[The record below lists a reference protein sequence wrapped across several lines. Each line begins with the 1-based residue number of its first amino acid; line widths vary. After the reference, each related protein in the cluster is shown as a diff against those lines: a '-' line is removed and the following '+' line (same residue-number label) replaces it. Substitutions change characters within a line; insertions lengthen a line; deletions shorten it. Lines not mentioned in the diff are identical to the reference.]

1 MTGRNGRGVGGARGP
16 GPGPGPVDG
25 RLVELLAVLAAT
37 AIAST
42 PYGAADMLA
51 GMLAVPAL
59 AVYAGVLFQARP
71 SPGARVASLVVLV
84 TALAVLPGLHHAVAF
99 DHDPTMHHG
108 HDGGVAVT
116 DLAVRALLDGR
127 DPYTESYAELI
138 EGMPIFYGDRLV
150 DNPIMHRYP
159 YWPATLFL
167 QVPVQAPLLWAGV
180 PVVDARYV
188 YIGVLL
194 ALCVGMAR
202 WSLRVRGDLLLAAA
216 VALNPLVLSW
226 ARWGTNDVLAVGA
239 LALMGWA
246 LHRRRIVL
254 AGLALG
260 LALAG
265 KLLVAPAVAL
275 FVVWLARRVRDREL
289 DLRAAVGA
297 AAAAVLPVAVTAV
310 PFLLWHPAAFL
321 DDAVLYHLGA
331 SAERFP
337 LAGQGL
343 PSLLHAVQVI
353 RDPMGT
359 APAWSTTLPTVVA
372 LAAGAGWLW
381 RRGRGGPQA
390 FLLAATLV
398 TMSGLWFS
406 RSFMGNYWQ
415 VPMTLLALA
424 VVAPWP
430 AGASP
435 AAGGQAA
442 PDGQSSAAQRRS
454 LAGHATLARVAGP
467 R

>member
-1 MTGRNGRGVGGARGP
+1 MTGRDGRGVEGARAP
-16 GPGPGPVDG
+16 APAPVDG
-25 RLVELLAVLAAT
+25 RLVEFLAVLTAT
-37 AIAST
+37 AIASE
-42 PYGAADMLA
+42 PFGGADVLA

-59 AVYAGVLFQARP
+59 AVYAAVLFQPRP
-71 SPGARVASLVVLV
+71 SHGARVASLVVLV
-84 TALAVLPGLHHAVAF
+84 TALAVLPALHHAVAF
-99 DHDPTMHHG
+99 DHEPAMSHG

-127 DPYTESYAELI
+127 DPYTESYSELV
-138 EGMPIFYGDRLV
+138 EGMPIFHGDRLI

-159 YWPATLFL
+159 YWPATLFV

-188 YIGVLL
+188 YLGVLL
-194 ALCVGMAR
+194 ALGVGMAR

-226 ARWGTNDVLAVGA
+226 IRWGTNDVLAVGA

-246 LHRRRIVL
+246 LHRRRTVL

-265 KLLVAPAVAL
+265 KLLVAPVVVL
-275 FVVWLARRVRDREL
+275 FAVWLARRVRDGEL
-289 DLRAAVGA
+289 DLRAAVRA
-297 AAAAVLPVAVTAV
+297 AAAAVLPAAVTAV
-310 PFLLWHPAAFL
+310 PFLLWHPTDFL

-337 LAGQGL
+337 MAGQGL
-343 PSLLHAVQVI
+343 PTLLNALQAI
-353 RDPMGT
+353 RDPMGP
-359 APAWSTTLPTVVA
+359 APVWSTTLPTVVT

-381 RRGRGGPQA
+381 RRGQTSPQA

-398 TMSGLWFS
+398 TVGGLWFS
-406 RSFMGNYWQ
+406 RAFMGNYWQ
-415 VPMTLLALA
+415 APMILLALA
-424 VVAPWP
+424 VLAPWP
-430 AGASP
+430 AEASGAP
-435 AAGGQAA
+435 GGQAP

-454 LAGHATLARVAGP
+454 PARRATLTRVAGP

>member
-1 MTGRNGRGVGGARGP
+1 MTGRDGWGVAGARGP
-16 GPGPGPVDG
+16 VPGPVDG

-37 AIAST
+37 AIASA
-42 PYGAADMLA
+42 PFGAADMLA

-127 DPYTESYAELI
+127 DPYTESYAELV
-138 EGMPIFYGDRLV
+138 EGMPIFHGDRLV

-159 YWPATLFL
+159 YWPATLFV

-180 PVVDARYV
+180 SVVDARYV
-188 YIGVLL
+188 YLGVLL

-226 ARWGTNDVLAVGA
+226 VRWGTNDILAVGA

-260 LALAG
+260 LALAC
-265 KLLVAPAVAL
+265 KLLVAPAVVL

-289 DLRAAVGA
+289 DLRPAVRA
-297 AAAAVLPVAVTAV
+297 TAAAVLPMAVTAV
-310 PFLLWHPAAFL
+310 PFLLWHPGAFL
-321 DDAVLYHLGA
+321 DDALWYHLGA

-337 LAGQGL
+337 IAGHGL
-343 PSLLHAVQVI
+343 PSLLYALRVI
-353 RDPMGT
+353 DDPMGPT
-359 APAWSTTLPTVVA
+359 PVWASTVPTLLA
-372 LAAGAGWLW
+372 LAVSAGWLW
-381 RRGRGGPQA
+381 HRARTGPKT
-390 FLLAATLV
+390 FLVVTTLATLAA
-398 TMSGLWFS
+398 LWFS
-406 RSFMGNYWQ
+406 RDFMQNYWQ

-430 AGASP
+430 GEASS